1 MLYVYDNLCYIC
13 LLSGLDLFGDVYK
26 RVDWD
31 AGAAGVYFVY
41 FHDKTG
47 SCRTDFKNERKLRQK
62 KKKFEE
68 SKKDDDGRSN
78 QPQLEESSE
87 DAQERCVDANFESCL
102 KFCYWLRNTGFISS
116 LAFLFLNILCF
127 PIITGTCFWGV
138 LQSFAISKFLQIT
151 LLIFLLVF
159 NSLLNTG
166 LVSAISIA

>member
-1 MLYVYDNLCYIC
+1 MLYVYDKLCYIC
-13 LLSGLDLFGDVYK
+13 FLSGLELFGDVYK

-31 AGAAGVYFVY
+31 AGAAGMY

-68 SKKDDDGRSN
+68 SKKDDDDRSN

-87 DAQERCVDANFESCL
+87 DAQERCVDANFECCL
-102 KFCYWLRNTGFISS
+102 KFCYWLKNTGFISS
-116 LAFLFLNILCF
+116 LAFLFLKFLCF
-127 PIITGTCFWGV
+127 PIMPGTCFWGV
-138 LQSFAISKFLQIT
+138 LQSFKFLRIT

-159 NSLLNTG
+159 NSLLNTE
-166 LVSAISIA
+166 LDSAINIG